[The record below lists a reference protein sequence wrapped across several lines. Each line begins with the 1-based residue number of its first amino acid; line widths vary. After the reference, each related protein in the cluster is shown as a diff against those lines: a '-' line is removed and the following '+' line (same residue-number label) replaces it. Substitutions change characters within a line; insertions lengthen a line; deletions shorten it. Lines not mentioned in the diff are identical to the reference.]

1 MLAKTI
7 VQSYGHSVELEYT
20 NNIKKIEN
28 RTKRQ
33 QKREAKTK
41 NMLGCNCDR
50 VKLIFIRFKSRKLH
64 RF

>member
-50 VKLIFIRFKSRKLH
+50 VH
-64 RF
+64 MDY